1 MLLEVVDLAKGFGGD
16 ELFAHVSFKI
26 DRREKVALVGRNG
39 VGKSTLVKILVGE
52 VDADMGSVRWARG
65 TSIGYLRQHAKLDPR
80 RTVLEEAE
88 SAQAHLRELQT
99 RLEELEVKLE
109 NDPSADDLEEFA
121 RIHEHLDASGAFA
134 IERDLRAVLGRMGFA
149 ETDFTKSVGNLSG
162 GETTRLMLAKLL
174 IEEPDLLILDEPT
187 NHLDL
192 EATEW
197 LESWI
202 RGYGGSVLIVSHD
215 RTFLNNT
222 ATRILDMR
230 FGAVRAYQ
238 GPYDRFLELRQE
250 DDARLADLVEK
261 QQAQMAKL
269 DDYVRRFMNSQRTA
283 QARGRLKQLERLRAS
298 AIQVQSDDKG
308 LGATFGKVERSGDI
322 VIEAKGA
329 GKSFGERTLF
339 RSLNW
344 TVRWSERWGVIGG
357 NGVGKST
364 LARIALGQIEP
375 SEGSVRLGANVRVG
389 YFAQDASDLD
399 PKRTPVSVLN
409 GEFGLTED
417 RARDYLGRFLLSGD
431 DAIRPIGS
439 LSGGERN
446 KLALARLILR
456 EPNLL
461 VLDEPTNHLD
471 IDSREALADILSEYK
486 GTLVLI
492 SHDRWLLNAVTDHTL
507 DIRRNGATQYP
518 GSYAAYRRSQTPEPK
533 REAKQSAQT
542 SREQTGMTP
551 RELSREIE
559 RISKLVSTAEAGV
572 TARESDLREIEL
584 LMSNPSQVED
594 LHGMSVRYA
603 ECQSELEKAT
613 QEWFQLSLK
622 LEELHELRGTSSRA

>member
-1 MLLEVVDLAKGFGGD
+1 
-16 ELFAHVSFKI
+16 
-26 DRREKVALVGRNG
+26 
-39 VGKSTLVKILVGE
+39 
-52 VDADMGSVRWARG
+52 
-65 TSIGYLRQHAKLDPR
+65 
-80 RTVLEEAE
+80 
-88 SAQAHLRELQT
+88 
-99 RLEELEVKLE
+99 
-109 NDPSADDLEEFA
+109 
-121 RIHEHLDASGAFA
+121 
-134 IERDLRAVLGRMGFA
+134 
-149 ETDFTKSVGNLSG
+149 
-162 GETTRLMLAKLL
+162 
-174 IEEPDLLILDEPT
+174 
-187 NHLDL
+187 
-192 EATEW
+192 
-197 LESWI
+197 
-202 RGYGGSVLIVSHD
+202 
-215 RTFLNNT
+215 
-222 ATRILDMR
+222 
-230 FGAVRAYQ
+230 
-238 GPYDRFLELRQE
+238 
-250 DDARLADLVEK
+250 
-261 QQAQMAKL
+261 
-269 DDYVRRFMNSQRTA
+269 
-283 QARGRLKQLERLRAS
+283 
-298 AIQVQSDDKG
+298 
-308 LGATFGKVERSGDI
+308 
-322 VIEAKGA
+322 
-329 GKSFGERTLF
+329 
-339 RSLNW
+339 
-344 TVRWSERWGVIGG
+344 
-357 NGVGKST
+357 